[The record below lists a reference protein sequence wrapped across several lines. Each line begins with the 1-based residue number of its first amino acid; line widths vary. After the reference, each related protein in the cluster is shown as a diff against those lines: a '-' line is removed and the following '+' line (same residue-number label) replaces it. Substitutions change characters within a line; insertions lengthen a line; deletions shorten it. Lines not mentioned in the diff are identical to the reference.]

1 MDFVKKESFTKHILL
16 YLAIQIIKSLLRNIL
31 LICELS
37 QRGVEGVK
45 LRLVNNKI
53 IPTLSISITPTL
65 TWRLW
70 VSVFLAEI

>member
-1 MDFVKKESFTKHILL
+1 MVKKRIIYKTYPA
-16 YLAIQIIKSLLRNIL
+16 YLAIQIIESLLRNIL

-37 QRGVEGVK
+37 QRGVESVK
-45 LRLVNNKI
+45 LRLVINKI
-53 IPTLSISITPTL
+53 IPTLSINTTQTL